1 MSAQPVEPLHAS
13 VGRPGAGSGT
23 GSRSGTAP
31 GRAVGRP
38 RPTGAQRALG
48 DEEIA
53 ALRRRA
59 AAAEVSPALEEELS
73 VALGLAH
80 ELKGIDDAAAR
91 LGFIFDCL
99 LAEPPKLALAQD
111 ERLRLQVENHR
122 HAGWF
127 TGTLARVSAGS
138 PVALVLL
145 ALGLSLVIW
154 AVAFAVLGLMA
165 RHDQESALRAVDMTA
180 LATVSYAAVVGGILS
195 IATRLK
201 AFSRVR
207 DLDPFAM
214 FWTALLKPLIGVLL
228 AIFILAA
235 LFGGVVSLGT
245 LLDDNAFAG
254 YGTADG
260 LAPQTIHVLWVIGF
274 LAGFSERFAWD
285 FVDRAQN
292 RFGDDSK
299 PGAEAK
305 TKT

>member
-1 MSAQPVEPLHAS
+1 MVERQGPATRSQPGTALGDAVSRLRPGVEP
-13 VGRPGAGSGT
+13 
-23 GSRSGTAP
+23 
-31 GRAVGRP
+31 
-38 RPTGAQRALG
+38 RALG
-48 DEEIA
+48 DEAIA
-53 ALRRRA
+53 ALRQRA
-59 AAAEVSPALEEELS
+59 AAAELSPDLEEELS

-80 ELKGIDDAAAR
+80 ELKGVDDAAAR

-99 LAEPPKLALAQD
+99 LATPPKLALAQD
-111 ERLRLQVENHR
+111 ERLRLQVDNHR
-122 HAGWF
+122 HAGWL

-154 AVAFAVLGLMA
+154 AGAFGALGLIA
-165 RHDQESALRAVDMTA
+165 RLDQESALRAVDMTA

-195 IATRLK
+195 IATRLEE
-201 AFSRVR
+201 FSRVR

-228 AIFILAA
+228 AIFVLAA
-235 LFGGVVSLGT
+235 LVGGVVSLGA

-254 YGTADG
+254 YGTPEG

-285 FVDRAQN
+285 FVDRAQG
-292 RFGDDSK
+292 RFDDGGK
-299 PGAEAK
+299 PAAK
-305 TKT
+305 TRTPG

>member
-1 MSAQPVEPLHAS
+1 MSAKPVEPLHAS
-13 VGRPGAGSGT
+13 GGRPSPAT
-23 GSRSGTAP
+23 GNQPGTAP
-31 GRAVGRP
+31 GHAGGRL
-38 RPTGAQRALG
+38 RPNGAKRALS

-53 ALRRRA
+53 ALRQRA
-59 AAAEVSPALEEELS
+59 ATAEVTANLEEELS

-80 ELKGIDDAAAR
+80 EIKGVDDAAAR
-91 LGFIFDCL
+91 LDFIFDCL
-99 LAEPPKLALAQD
+99 LANPPKLALAQD

-138 PVALVLL
+138 SVALVLL

-165 RHDQESALRAVDMTA
+165 HLDQQSALRAVDMTA

-201 AFSRVR
+201 EFSRLR

-235 LFGGVVSLGT
+235 LFGGVVSLGA

-254 YGTADG
+254 YGTPDG
-260 LAPQTIHVLWVIGF
+260 LAAQTIHVLWVIGF

-285 FVDRAQN
+285 FVDRA
-292 RFGDDSK
+292 RGRVEHGAE

-305 TKT
+305 TRT